1 MAESGGGKGGARRAV
16 LIAGPTASGK
26 SAKAV
31 EVARA
36 IGGTIVNADA
46 MQVYDVLRVVTA
58 RPALDEMKGVAHRLY
73 GTVSPGVRYSTGDWV
88 RDVGAVIAETSGPL
102 VFAGGTGL
110 YFDALE
116 HGFEEV
122 PQVPASVVE
131 RVAAEVAAL
140 DAAGRGRLI
149 AERDPLIAARLKA
162 PDPQRVTRALAVL
175 EGTGRSLATYQDAG
189 QEGLLTGFAVERMV
203 VDPGREVVRDR
214 IAARFATMLELGAVE
229 EVEALRAMTLD
240 PSLPAMKAI
249 GVPEISAWL
258 DGEMSHE
265 EAIERAVIA
274 TRQYAKRQRTWI
286 RNRMGD
292 WPRV

>member
-1 MAESGGGKGGARRAV
+1 M

-31 EVARA
+31 EVAGA
-36 IGGTIVNADA
+36 IGGTIVNGDA

-58 RPALDEMKGVAHRLY
+58 RPAQDEMGGVVHRLY
-73 GTVSPGVRYSTGDWV
+73 GTVSPGVRYSTGDWL
-88 RDVGAVIAETSGPL
+88 RDVAAVIAETSGPL
-102 VFAGGTGL
+102 VFVGGTGL

-116 HGFEEV
+116 HGFAEV
-122 PQVPASVVE
+122 PAVPEAVVE
-131 RVAAEVAAL
+131 RAAAEVGAL
-140 DAAGRGRLI
+140 DAAGRAQLI
-149 AERDPLIAARLKA
+149 AERDPVIAARLSS

-175 EGTGRSLATYQDAG
+175 EATGRSLASYQDAG
-189 QEGLLTGFAVERMV
+189 QEGLLGDFSVERKV
-203 VDPGREVVRDR
+203 VDPGRDVVRER
-214 IAARFATMLELGAVE
+214 IARRFAAMFEAGAVE
-229 EVEALRAMTLD
+229 EVRALRAMDLD

-258 DGEMSHE
+258 DREMSRE

-286 RNRMGD
+286 RNRMGH